1 MRNLRSLLLALVAV
15 ISFVACGG
23 PTEEPPPAPEES
35 AVEPAVEPSAPVADQ
50 APAVDETPAV
60 DEPSPEAEPSFEP
73 ARRPGTPPEINK
85 EGKIIWRPDLWENPP
100 LGLPPVPDPR
110 YNRSNNKKADLGRR
124 LFFDKRL
131 SKDGTVSCAS
141 CHHPSLGFSNAQR
154 FSPGIGGQVGTRNAP
169 TIYNV
174 AYATEVFWDGRSK
187 TLEHQ
192 AIGPIINPI
201 EMGNTINDLVKT
213 VNALQDYRTLFREA
227 FNDPRKI
234 MDWEIVRAIAAF
246 ERTILSGDAPYDRFK
261 AGELS
266 ALSAE
271 AKRGLAVFEGRGRCV
286 LCHGGANFTDGRYH
300 NIGVGTGDE
309 EVDVGRMT
317 VTTKEGDWAKF
328 KTPTLRNNAVTGP
341 YMHDGSMT
349 SLEEVVTHYVKG
361 GIPNKNLDPL
371 FRPLDLTKKE
381 QADLVTFLEEGLTR
395 EIEIPIP
402 TYDE

>member
-1 MRNLRSLLLALVAV
+1 MRNLRSLLPALVAV

-23 PTEEPPPAPEES
+23 PEEEPPPAPQES
-35 AVEPAVEPSAPVADQ
+35 AAQPSAPVAEE

-73 ARRPGTPPEINK
+73 VRRPGTPPEINK
-85 EGKIIWRPDLWENPP
+85 EGKIVWRPDLWKNPP

-110 YNRSNNKKADLGRR
+110 YNRTNNKKADLGRR

-154 FSPGIGGQVGTRNAP
+154 FSPGIDGQVGTRNSP

-174 AYATEVFWDGRSK
+174 AYATELFWDGRSK

-192 AIGPIINPI
+192 AIAPIINPI
-201 EMGNTINDLVKT
+201 EMGNTIGELTKT

-227 FNDPRKI
+227 FDDPRKI
-234 MDWEIVRAIAAF
+234 MELEIAKAIAAF

-261 AGELS
+261 AGDQG

-271 AKRGLAVFEGRGRCV
+271 ARRGLAVFEGRGRCV
-286 LCHGGANFTDGRYH
+286 LCHAGANFTDGRFH

-309 EVDVGRMT
+309 DVDVGRMT
-317 VTTKEGDWAKF
+317 VTENENDWAKF
-328 KTPTLRNNAVTGP
+328 RTPMLRNIAVTGP
-341 YMHDGSMT
+341 YMHDGSLT

-371 FRPLDLTKKE
+371 YRPLDLTEKE

-402 TYDE
+402 IYDE